1 MFFNELDLLEIR
13 LNELNDVVDKFVL
26 VESTKTHSNK
36 SKPLCFQ
43 DNRER
48 FTNFLNKIIHIVVD
62 EYPDCNDPWSMENYQ
77 RDVIIKTL
85 KEYCNDEDVVIISD
99 LDEIPRADLIRKHR
113 NTDGIKVFE
122 QKLYTFYFNYL
133 NITEPD
139 WKRGTRLL
147 KFKEIG
153 DKTLTDIRMAK
164 GKYIKNAG
172 WHFTYLGG
180 FEMVKYKIQSFAH
193 QEYNNEYY
201 MNDKRLMSLIL
212 DGMDIFERG
221 YKYKIVDIDS
231 TFPEYVIKNKEK
243 YKHLILKNIPVL
255 HKLKNAF
262 IKSKRHDKKYVDTI
276 NPINDN
282 PVMDFISPTSA
293 KILEI
298 GISNGLKEKIN
309 SKFNITDYTNIDIK
323 SLYPNQSDSSYNAI
337 EQLPDNC
344 FDCVILDETLT
355 QLYNPTEV
363 LNKIKLKLNRN
374 GYIVMTVP
382 NLRYTKA
389 LNQII
394 FKKDFKYK
402 DTGIISNKNI
412 RFFTRRSLF
421 DTINRAGYFTI
432 TLKGLNSDN
441 SLDYVIKNALTFKN
455 LYDCKHEKF
464 LCVIKC

>member
-62 EYPDCNDPWSMENYQ
+62 EYPDCNDSWAMENYQ

-99 LDEIPRADLIRKHR
+99 LDEIPRVDLVKKYKDA
-113 NTDGIKVFE
+113 DGITVFE

-133 NITEPD
+133 NATEPD

-153 DKTLTDIRMAK
+153 DKTLTDIRMAD
-164 GKYIKNAG
+164 GNYIKNAG

-180 FEMVKYKIQSFAH
+180 IDMVKYKIKSFAH
-193 QEYNNEYY
+193 QEYNNDYY
-201 MNDKRLMSLIL
+201 MNNKRLITLIT
-212 DGMDIFERG
+212 DGVDIFERG
-221 YKYKIVDIDS
+221 YKYKTVNIDNS
-231 TFPEYVIKNKEK
+231 FPEYIVKNKEK
-243 YKHLILKNIPVL
+243 YEYLILKMPPVF
-255 HKLKNAF
+255 HRIKNSF
-262 IKSKRHDKKYVDTI
+262 KKSKRHDKKFVDTV
-276 NPINDN
+276 NPINTH
-282 PVMDFISPTSA
+282 PIIDFISTTSA

-298 GISNGLKEKIN
+298 GKSEGLKDKICSKFQIEDYSTIKIN
-309 SKFNITDYTNIDIK
+309 DGFCEVDT
-323 SLYPNQSDSSYNAI
+323 
-337 EQLPDNC
+337 LPENY

-355 QLYNPTEV
+355 QLYNPIET
-363 LNKIKLKLNRN
+363 LNRIKAKLNRN
-374 GYIVMTVP
+374 GYVVIVVP
-382 NLRYTKA
+382 NMRNIKV
-389 LNQII
+389 LNKII
-394 FKKDFKYK
+394 FKKDFTYK
-402 DTGIISNKNI
+402 DTGIVSNKNI

-421 DTINRAGYFTI
+421 DTINKAGYFTI
-432 TLKGLNSDN
+432 TLKGLNPDN
-441 SLDYVIKNALTFKN
+441 SLDYVIKNTLTFNN
-455 LYDCKHEKF
+455 LYDSKHEKF
-464 LCVIKC
+464 LCVLKH